1 MIHPRELSVA
11 WWILAVD
18 RVLCS
23 PASPVSLGAALNPDD
38 ANRPYSVAVRVY
50 QLKDRKRFDAASY
63 DDLLKNDQ
71 TVLADDLQ
79 ASIATVVNPGPA
91 ASVSQPMR
99 RDTQYVA
106 VVAFYREP
114 DANGT
119 WRRVVQR
126 KHLSADAPLKFDLVE
141 NELLASAGV
150 PAERPAR

>member
-1 MIHPRELSVA
+1 MSVA

-18 RVLCS
+18 RVLCCS
-23 PASPVSLGAALNPDD
+23 ASPVSLGAALNPDD

-50 QLKDRKRFDAASY
+50 QFKDRKRFDAASY
-63 DDLLKNDQ
+63 DDLLKDDQ
-71 TVLADDLQ
+71 TVLAEDLQ
-79 ASIATVVNPGPA
+79 ASIATVVNPGAA

-114 DANGT
+114 DANGR
-119 WRRVVQR
+119 WRRVVQ
-126 KHLSADAPLKFDLVE
+126 KKNLSADAPLRFDLVE
-141 NELLASAGV
+141 NELLPFACAGV